1 MTISSDLKRSC
12 SNSASDSKEP
22 ILFAYECQLP
32 VIIYVNQTL
41 GCVVYQTD
49 KNYNKEQKCPTEIS

>member
-12 SNSASDSKEP
+12 SNSASASKGP
-22 ILFAYECQLP
+22 ILFAYELP